1 MFVKY
6 LMTFVFIALVYNNA
20 YGEVRCGIFEGE
32 AIINRNDII
41 SAKAEAIARAKWN
54 AIEELA
60 GVEVKAQSVVQ
71 NMVLVDDAVSKEI
84 RGVVESYKILGEER
98 KGDIYQ
104 VKINACVEM
113 KKAEKALSS
122 LALNNSVS
130 VFIPVKKPKLLSERE
145 FITKGKKH
153 YEMETKEEFEETN
166 ILTEKLIDEL
176 TNQGFTV
183 IDLAPTEIIEA
194 RRIEEAIKSGNYL
207 SLKSM
212 IYKLLTNVLIIGK
225 MDYSISTKKGQDAGY
240 GISMPFNNVT
250 VRLQYRIISRDANSG
265 KIIVLA
271 SGTDESKGLAPNIED
286 ATEKAMNSIA
296 DKVIPTIIDKLREFI
311 KNSAR
316 RVNLKV
322 ENVSSIKENFQVKE
336 ELQNTAW
343 VMEVKEKGLG
353 EFIVTYSE
361 NPIYLANSLIQ
372 KGFELVKYSSDTIIF
387 NYFFEKN

>member
-250 VRLQYRIISRDANSG
+250 VRLQYRIISRDAYSG

-286 ATEKAMNSIA
+286 ATEKAMNSMA